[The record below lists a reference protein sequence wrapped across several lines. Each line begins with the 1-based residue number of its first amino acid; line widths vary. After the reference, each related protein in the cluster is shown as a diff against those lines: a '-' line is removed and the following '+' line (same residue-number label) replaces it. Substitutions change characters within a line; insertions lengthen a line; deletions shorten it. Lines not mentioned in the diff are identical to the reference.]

1 MPDLL
6 GRKSE
11 RGEKFDRYLHENVRQ
26 GWRRRDLGINPKP
39 AEEALERRKQI
50 NQRVIAGADVF
61 DRLRGLGS
69 RRHTMRS
76 EKGHTASRI
85 AIPAN
90 IAFTGGDG
98 CTMSIRKRNIN
109 ECFWMY

>member
-1 MPDLL
+1 MNFSVFPSVKCLTSQNELTKPSLTDLL

-61 DRLRGLGS
+61 DRLRELGS
-69 RRHTMRS
+69 RRH
-76 EKGHTASRI
+76 
-85 AIPAN
+85 
-90 IAFTGGDG
+90 
-98 CTMSIRKRNIN
+98 N
-109 ECFWMY
+109 EIGEGTYSK